1 MLFNPLFNFKFLNFF
16 KSGFYIDFFL
26 KKIAEIFVKNIFIYS
41 SFFFAEKFLIEFL
54 TKKCVDNFIL
64 KVNSFFLEE
73 FNFNFFFSTF
83 FIFFFYFFFILEVF
97 FIFF

>member
-1 MLFNPLFNFKFLNFF
+1 VLFNPLFNFKFLNFF

>member
-16 KSGFYIDFFL
+16 KSGFYIDFFF

-54 TKKCVDNFIL
+54 TKKCIDNFIL

>member
-16 KSGFYIDFFL
+16 KSGFYIDFFF

-54 TKKCVDNFIL
+54 TKKCIDNFIL
-64 KVNSFFLEE
+64 KINSFFLEE
-73 FNFNFFFSTF
+73 FNFSFFFSTF

>member
-1 MLFNPLFNFKFLNFF
+1 VLFNPLFNFKFLNFF

-83 FIFFFYFFFILEVF
+83 FIFFFYFFFLF
-97 FIFF
+97 